1 MKNLK
6 DIDERFKTFIEANPH
21 VFRLFQRFAH
31 HLRAKGHNRY
41 SADAILHRIR
51 WHMNVDVKPTGS
63 TDEFKINDHYSSRL
77 ARLLIERDP
86 TYEGFFELRELR
98 AKKTTQPQ

>member
-1 MKNLK
+1 MKHLK
-6 DIDERFKTFIEANPH
+6 DIDERFKAFIEANQH
-21 VFRLFQRFAH
+21 VYILFQRFAGEV
-31 HLRAKGHNRY
+31 RGRGYRRY

-51 WHMNVDVKPTGS
+51 WHLNVDIRPTFDS
-63 TDEFKINDHYSSRL
+63 EFKINDHYSSRL